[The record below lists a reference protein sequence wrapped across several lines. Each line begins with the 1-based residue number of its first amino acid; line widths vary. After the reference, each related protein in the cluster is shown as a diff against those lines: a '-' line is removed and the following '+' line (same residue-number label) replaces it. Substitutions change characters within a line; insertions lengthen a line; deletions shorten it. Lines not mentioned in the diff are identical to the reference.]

1 MSRWKAAAIHL
12 SISAAIGLVAAV
24 LIFGVWYPSPYSYA
38 TGALELVVLL
48 MGVDIVLGP
57 LLTLAVFK
65 SGKKGMKF
73 DLSVIALL
81 QAGAF
86 LYGMSVVVKAR
97 PVFVV
102 GAVDRFTLVS
112 ANGIAANDLAEGKPP
127 YNRLSWTGPRLVGAE
142 LPTDKSERNDLLFA
156 GLAGRDLERMP
167 KYYVDY
173 PVAAAGLLKRARE
186 LSQLRTAHPSAAKPI
201 DAWLRSHQRH
211 EQDILWLPILSKN
224 DTTMLLDRDTGTPLD
239 ALPIDPW

>member
-1 MSRWKAAAIHL
+1 MSRWKAAAIHV
-12 SISAAIGLVAAV
+12 SISAAIGAIAAI

-48 MGVDIVLGP
+48 MGVDLVLGP

-65 SGKKGMKF
+65 SGKKGMRF
-73 DLSVIALL
+73 DLCVIALL

-86 LYGMSVVVKAR
+86 LYGMSVVVQAR

-112 ANGIAANDLAEGKPP
+112 ANDISANDLAEGKPP
-127 YNRLSWTGPRLVGAE
+127 YNRMSWTGPRLVGAE
-142 LPTDKSERNDLLFA
+142 LPADKGERNDLLLR
-156 GLAGRDLERMP
+156 GLAGRDLEYMP

-173 PVAAAGLLKRARE
+173 SAAAIGLLKRSKG
-186 LSQLRTAHPSAAKPI
+186 LSQLRSAQPAAAEQI
-201 DAWLRSHQRH
+201 DRWLRSHQRD
-211 EQDILWLPILSKN
+211 EKDIVWLPILSKN
-224 DTTMLLDRDTGTPLD
+224 DTTMLLDRNTGTPLD
-239 ALPIDPW
+239 ALPVDPW